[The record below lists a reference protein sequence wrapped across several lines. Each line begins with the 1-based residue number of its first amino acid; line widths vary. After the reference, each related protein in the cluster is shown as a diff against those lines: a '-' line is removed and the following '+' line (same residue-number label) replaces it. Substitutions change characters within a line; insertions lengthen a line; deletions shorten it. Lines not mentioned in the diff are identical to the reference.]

1 MKEIINKANQY
12 KHSSMRYIQE
22 EDLYESNILVNNDS
36 ILIIGTIEKDTM
48 KIDWATNNP
57 ILFIETMRPLEKD
70 IVSNTNIKHLSIE
83 FIPEEIIELFEQD
96 NYVIKSEWM
105 DYWKPTLEYNVIP
118 HNLVIRPIEEKE
130 YVIGSYITKSCK
142 GFSRGYN
149 GEEIEWFKE
158 WKDNEFSEIFVA
170 EQNNQIVG
178 VCAVNLY
185 GFDSEKGTVLWLREV
200 AVHPEFHSQKIGLYL
215 INHAFDWGVK
225 NGAQRSF
232 LACDRDNTKAIRLYE
247 YLGYRSKHN
256 RGQIN
261 IEKSINLFTHNN
273 Y

>member
-1 MKEIINKANQY
+1 MKEIIKKSNQY
-12 KHSSMRYIQE
+12 KYSSMRYTQE
-22 EDLYESNILVNNDS
+22 EDLYESNILVNTDS
-36 ILIIGTIEKDTM
+36 ILIIGTIEKDSM

-57 ILFIETMRPLEKD
+57 KLLVESMITIEKD
-70 IVSNTNIKHLSIE
+70 LESNININHLTLE
-83 FIPEEIIELFEQD
+83 FIPEEIIELFEQI

-105 DYWKPTLEYNVIP
+105 DYWKPTLESKTTPN
-118 HNLVIRPIEEKE
+118 NLVIRPIEEIE
-130 YVIGSYITKSCK
+130 YIIGSNITKSCK
-142 GFSRGYN
+142 GYSRGYN

-200 AVHPEFHSQKIGLYL
+200 AVHPEFHSQKIGLHL

-247 YLGYRSKHN
+247 YLGYEAKHN

-261 IEKSINLFTHNN
+261 IEKFIN
-273 Y
+273 